1 VTAEHLIL
9 LPMPL
14 PQRRIHRIAV
24 SCFFFLAGV
33 CFASWASRIP
43 AIQSRLQLN
52 NAALGAVLLC
62 LPVGLMT
69 SLPVAGFLVAKYGS
83 RIIVMLAAVSYAAT
97 LPMLGFAQS
106 GTQLMI
112 TLFVFGFGGNLLN
125 ISINT
130 QAVGTEA
137 LYSKP
142 IMASFHGIWSTAGF
156 TGAAVGAGMV
166 RFGIMP
172 GYHFLSV
179 SGLAFLILLIFSRS
193 LLSRDPKSDKKLP
206 IFAKPDKSILHLGLI
221 AFCSMI
227 CEGTM
232 FDWSGIY
239 FEHVVQPGKGWVT
252 VGFVAFMSTMAT
264 GRFIGDWVAFKLGM
278 KKMLQV
284 SGICTAGGLLL
295 AVCFPWFIPAT
306 IGFLLVGAGVSSV
319 VPMVYSAAGRSKQ
332 MSPGVAI
339 AAVSTVGYLGFLFGP
354 PFIGFIAQASSLR
367 VSLALIAVM
376 GLLITWIAR
385 SMQKI

>member
-1 VTAEHLIL
+1 
-9 LPMPL
+9 MPL
-14 PQRRIHRIAV
+14 PQRRVHRIAV
-24 SCFFFLAGV
+24 SCFFFLAGI

-43 AIQSRLQLN
+43 AIQSRLNLN
-52 NAALGAVLLC
+52 NAALGGVLLC
-62 LPVGLMT
+62 LPIGLLT
-69 SLPVAGFLVAKYGS
+69 SLPAAGFLVAKYGS
-83 RIIVMLAAVSYAAT
+83 RIIVMLAACLYATT
-97 LPMLGFAQS
+97 LPLLGFAHS
-106 GTQLMI
+106 ATGLMI

-125 ISINT
+125 ISVNT

-137 LYSKP
+137 LYSRP

-156 TGAAVGAGMV
+156 TGAATGAVMV

-172 GYHFLSV
+172 GYHFLCI
-179 SGLAFLILLIFSRS
+179 SGLALLIVLIFSPS
-193 LLSRDPKSDKKLP
+193 LVLQDPKSDEKLP
-206 IFAKPDKSILHLGLI
+206 IFAKPDKSLLHLGLI

-239 FEHVVQPGKGWVT
+239 FEHVVQPGKAWVT
-252 VGFVAFMSTMAT
+252 VGFTAFMSTMAT
-264 GRFIGDWVAFKLGM
+264 GRFVGDWVAYKLGM
-278 KKMLQV
+278 KKMLQL
-284 SGICTAGGLLL
+284 SGTCAAGGLLL

-306 IGFLLVGAGVSSV
+306 IGFLVVGAGVSSV
-319 VPMVYSAAGRSKQ
+319 VPMIYSAAGRSKQ

-367 VSLALIAVM
+367 VSLGLIALM
-376 GLLITWIAR
+376 GLMIAWIAR
-385 SMQKI
+385 NMKAI

>member
-1 VTAEHLIL
+1 
-9 LPMPL
+9 MPL

-24 SCFFFLAGV
+24 SCFFFLAGL

-43 AIQSRLQLN
+43 AIQSRLKLN
-52 NAALGAVLLC
+52 NAALGGVLFC
-62 LPVGLMT
+62 LPIGLLT
-69 SLPVAGFLVAKYGS
+69 SLPIAGFLVAKYGS
-83 RIIVMLAAVSYAAT
+83 RIIVMLAAVAYAVT
-97 LPMLGFAQS
+97 LPALGFAHS
-106 GTQLMI
+106 VTQLMI

-156 TGAAVGAGMV
+156 TGAAAGAVMV
-166 RFGIMP
+166 RFAIIP
-172 GYHFLSV
+172 GYHFLCIT
-179 SGLAFLILLIFSRS
+179 GLSFLILLVFSRS
-193 LLSRDPKSDKKLP
+193 LVPRDPKSDERLP
-206 IFAKPDKSILHLGLI
+206 IFARPDKSLLNLGLI
-221 AFCSMI
+221 AFCSML

-239 FEHVVQPGKGWVT
+239 FEHVVQPGRAWVT
-252 VGFVAFMSTMAT
+252 VGFTAFMSTMAT
-264 GRFIGDWVAFKLGM
+264 GRFVGDWVAFKLGM
-278 KKMLQV
+278 KRMLQL
-284 SGICTAGGLLL
+284 SGICTASGLLL

-319 VPMVYSAAGRSKQ
+319 IPMIYSAAGRSKQ

-376 GLLITWIAR
+376 GLLITWLAR
-385 SMQKI
+385 GLQKT